1 MDNEP
6 KTFVLDGRQFA
17 KLLDHA
23 REDGGI
29 DSSVRPRVVPFQTRI
44 EPGIED
50 NRDDINLPSMPDL
63 RPKATLGRMQ
73 IRRVDHAK
81 PTIFQA
87 PFGNEANN
95 IECVARDGLI
105 ALIVADKR
113 PSMIGRNDF
122 RRSEPFS
129 SEAAFPGT
137 RAPTST
143 TNETSGIE

>member
-6 KTFVLDGRQFA
+6 KTFVLNGRLFA
-17 KLLDHA
+17 KFVDHT

-29 DSSVRPRVVPFQTRI
+29 NSSVRPRVVPFQTPI
-44 EPGIED
+44 DPGIED

-95 IECVARDGLI
+95 IECVTRDGLI
-105 ALIVADKR
+105 ALVVADER

-137 RAPTST
+137 RGAD
-143 TNETSGIE
+143 EHHQREVRD

>member
-6 KTFVLDGRQFA
+6 KTFVLTGRQFA
-17 KLLDHA
+17 KLLDHT
-23 REDGGI
+23 RENGGI

-95 IECVARDGLI
+95 IECVTRDGLI
-105 ALIVADKR
+105 ALIVADER

-137 RAPTST
+137 WGADEHHQRAVRD
-143 TNETSGIE
+143 

>member
-1 MDNEP
+1 
-6 KTFVLDGRQFA
+6 
-17 KLLDHA
+17 
-23 REDGGI
+23 
-29 DSSVRPRVVPFQTRI
+29 
-44 EPGIED
+44 
-50 NRDDINLPSMPDL
+50 MPDL

-95 IECVARDGLI
+95 IECVTRDGLI
-105 ALIVADKR
+105 ALVVADER

-137 RAPTST
+137 RGAD
-143 TNETSGIE
+143 EHHQREVRD